1 MNAPRLLEDEQVRSF
16 VANGFLRLAPDV
28 SPSLHAEVD
37 ALLRDAVENEGW
49 YGNNILARVPKLHDV
64 IECPVVRGALESL
77 AGPGYCLHPHRA
89 VHSSTPVEN
98 GAPAPP
104 PEADAPRMGKGSVA
118 GSGWHQDAQ
127 SPLARARHHT
137 PRFLIGFYFPH
148 ETPVAMGPTRMQ
160 GGSHLYAHPVE
171 PHGVVLERVPAG
183 AFYLLHFDMVHAG
196 FPNRTDRTRYM
207 VKFVFTRTRPPTAP
221 GWNAVD
227 DAWRRPRDCIPAF
240 DLPATWGRIWHW
252 LRGAPPEG
260 NGIDA
265 AATRRLV
272 AQFDSA
278 DQPQRLEAI
287 HRAAGGCVET
297 LADALLSHAGKGRH
311 QRRLATD
318 ADGRPLP
325 RDDGRDLQRRWTER
339 AVVMEDAAY
348 ALAAAGQRA
357 APALTRLLAHEDPWL
372 QVNAAFALGE
382 MGAAAKSAVPAL
394 VALLDSPQQVVVR
407 QALDALGGI
416 GAGFAAALP
425 KVERLLA
432 ESNPD
437 WQAPQVGR
445 GWTGEDQ
452 VRMNAAELLLC
463 AATAGAAAAAVER
476 IAAAALGD
484 KNGYVSAIAV
494 ETLQRIGT
502 PTAVASALGF
512 LARRRWDDTLR
523 GRAKA
528 Y

>member
-1 MNAPRLLEDEQVRSF
+1 MSAPRLLEDAQVRSF

-28 SPSLHAEVD
+28 APGLHGEID

-49 YGNNILARVPKLHDV
+49 YGNNILARVPRMHDV
-64 IECPVVRGALESL
+64 LECPVVRGAVESL
-77 AGPGYCLHPHRA
+77 AGVGYYLHPHRA
-89 VHSSTPVEN
+89 VHSSTPVED
-98 GAPAPP
+98 GAAMPL
-104 PEADAPRMGKGSVA
+104 PEANAPRMGKGSVA

-171 PHGVVLERVPAG
+171 PHGVVLEPVPAG
-183 AFYLLHFDMVHAG
+183 SFFLVHFDMVHAG

-207 VKFVFTRTRPPTAP
+207 VKFVFARTRPPATP
-221 GWNAVD
+221 SWNAAEA
-227 DAWRRPRDCIPAF
+227 AWQRPWDCIPAF
-240 DLPATWGRIWHW
+240 DLPATWGHIWHW
-252 LRGAPPEG
+252 LRGATPEG
-260 NGIDA
+260 NGMDPA
-265 AATRRLV
+265 ETNRQV
-272 AQFDSA
+272 AHFDSA
-278 DQPQRLEAI
+278 DQARRLEAI
-287 HRAAGGCVET
+287 HRAARGDVET
-297 LADALLSHAGKGRH
+297 LTAALLAHAGKGRH
-311 QRRLATD
+311 QRCLAKD

-325 RDDGRDLQRRWTER
+325 RDDGRDVQRRWTER

-348 ALAAAGQRA
+348 ALAAAGRRA
-357 APALTRLLAHEDPWL
+357 APALAELLAHEDPWL

-382 MGAAAKSAVPAL
+382 MGAAAQGAVPAL
-394 VALLDSPQQVVVR
+394 VALLDSPHQVVVR
-407 QALDALGGI
+407 QTLDALSGI
-416 GAGFAAALP
+416 GTGMAAALP
-425 KVERLLA
+425 RTERLLA
-432 ESNPD
+432 ESNPQ
-437 WQAPQVGR
+437 WQEPQVGR

-463 AATAGAAAAAVER
+463 AATAGESTAAVEP

-484 KNGYVSAIAV
+484 RNGYVSAIAV

-502 PTAVASALGF
+502 PSATAAALGF

-528 Y
+528 F